1 MAKIL
6 LLAILSMDGCL
17 SDMETEGRWCL
28 RPDWHGITDIYNKA
42 TFELSPDY
50 SITTLIA
57 EHEKQNND
65 TVYLIEATHQNAD
78 FVNALLNM
86 RIVDEIIIYTVP
98 FIAGTGYFLFHKN
111 LPISYWKLNEQKS
124 MPGALRH
131 IYRKVDVEDN

>member
-1 MAKIL
+1 MAKIQ

-28 RPDWHGITDIYNKA
+28 RPDWHGITDIYEKA

-50 SITTLIA
+50 SMTTLIA
-57 EHEKQNND
+57 EHEKQDDN
-65 TVYLIEATHQNAD
+65 TVYLIEATIHNAT
-78 FVNALLNM
+78 FVNAMLNM

-111 LPISYWKLNEQKS
+111 LPISYWKLTEQKS

>member
-1 MAKIL
+1 M
-6 LLAILSMDGCL
+6 
-17 SDMETEGRWCL
+17 
-28 RPDWHGITDIYNKA
+28 
-42 TFELSPDY
+42 
-50 SITTLIA
+50 TTLIA
-57 EHEKQNND
+57 EHEKQDDN

-78 FVNALLNM
+78 FINALLNM

-111 LPISYWKLNEQKS
+111 LPISYWKLTEQKS

>member
-1 MAKIL
+1 MAKIQ

-65 TVYLIEATHQNAD
+65 AVYLIEATHQNAD

-111 LPISYWKLNEQKS
+111 LPISYWKLTEQKS

>member
-1 MAKIL
+1 MAKIQ

-111 LPISYWKLNEQKS
+111 LPISYWKLTEQKS

>member
-1 MAKIL
+1 MAKIQ
-6 LLAILSMDGCL
+6 LLAVLSIDGCL
-17 SDMETEGRWCL
+17 ANMDTEGRWWL
-28 RPDWHGITDIYNKA
+28 HPDCHGITDIYNKA

-50 SITTLIA
+50 SITTSIA

-65 TVYLIEATHQNAD
+65 TVYLIEATNQNAD

-111 LPISYWKLNEQKS
+111 LPISYWKLTEQKS